1 MHTPYRVYYLYWR
14 AKITGTYYSVK
25 RSKTMSAPHRSFTLI
40 CVKVYNMIV
49 SHVYLPPYPFLLTL

>member
-14 AKITGTYYSVK
+14 AKITGIYYSVK
-25 RSKTMSAPHRSFTLI
+25 RSTLI

-49 SHVYLPPYPFLLTL
+49 SHVYLPPYPSLLTL